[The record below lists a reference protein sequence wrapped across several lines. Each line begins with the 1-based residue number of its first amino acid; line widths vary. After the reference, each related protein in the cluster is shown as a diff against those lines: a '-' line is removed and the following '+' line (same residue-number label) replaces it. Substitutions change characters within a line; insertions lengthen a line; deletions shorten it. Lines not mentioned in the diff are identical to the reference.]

1 MAKYD
6 KADIERRMHGAVEA
20 LKHDLAGLRTGR
32 ANTALNTFFFIGAF
46 TLQYM
51 VGLVIDLFPAA
62 TTTGGYPVL
71 AYQLAFGAM
80 LTAQIASWTWLLIPP
95 RAPSE
100 AL

>member
-1 MAKYD
+1 LSNINSLCYPMLSQHFPARL
-6 KADIERRMHGAVEA
+6 I
-20 LKHDLAGLRTGR
+20 GR

-51 VGLVIDLFPAA
+51 VGLVIDLFPAGTA
-62 TTTGGYPVL
+62 GGYPVL

-95 RAPSE
+95 RPQPSE
-100 AL
+100 AS